1 MSTSPPDLPYNN
13 SDRSCG
19 ELRENGFT
27 QLNRVIPLLTIIDF
41 NDLDLLKGYS
51 ALDIADDQ
59 VT

>member
-1 MSTSPPDLPYNN
+1 MSTSPPDLLYNN

-19 ELRENGFT
+19 ELWDEGFT
-27 QLNRVIPLLTIIDF
+27 QLNRVVPLLAIIDF
-41 NDLDLLKGYS
+41 DALDLLKGYS